1 MARASLLAAFWR
13 QNRLVP
19 VLLLVLL
26 LINIGLQVWRVRMVR
41 PQVAQL
47 RQNLERQQQELERMR
62 QLGARQDSPEAVY
75 RRGREDL
82 SRFYAMIPA
91 NSDLT
96 GLIEELFN
104 MAHRAGLEIDRI
116 GYDPR
121 KLEERPLLAYS
132 LMFSVSG
139 NYEQLKSFVYD
150 IETSSRLITLDEIT
164 LSGAGGGDRPVS
176 LNLRFTTYFHAD
188 PT

>member
-1 MARASLLAAFWR
+1 MVRALFAAALWR
-13 QNRLVP
+13 QNRIVP
-19 VLLLVLL
+19 VLLLLLL
-26 LINIGLQVWRVRMVR
+26 LINTGLHVWRVRMVR

-47 RQNLERQQQELERMR
+47 QQNLERQQQELERMR

-91 NSDLT
+91 RNDLT
-96 GLIEELFN
+96 GLIEELFD
-104 MAHRAGLEIDRI
+104 MAHHGGLEIDRI
-116 GYDPR
+116 GYDPQ
-121 KLEERPLLAYS
+121 KLEERPLLAYT

-139 NYEQLKSFVYD
+139 NYKQLKSFVSD
-150 IETSSRLITLDEIT
+150 IETSSRLISLDEIG
-164 LSGAGGGDRPVS
+164 LSGAGERDRPVS
-176 LNLRFTTYFHAD
+176 LNLRFTTYFQTD

>member
-19 VLLLVLL
+19 VLLLALL
-26 LINIGLQVWRVRMVR
+26 LINIGLKVWRGRMVR
-41 PQVAQL
+41 PQINHLQ
-47 RQNLERQQQELERMR
+47 QNLGRQQQELERMR

-91 NSDLT
+91 KSDLT

-116 GYDPR
+116 GYDPQ
-121 KLEERPLLAYS
+121 KLEDQPLLAYS
-132 LMFSVSG
+132 LMFSVNG

-150 IETSSRLITLDEIT
+150 IETSPRLIILDEIA
-164 LSGAGGGDRPVS
+164 LSGAGEGERPVS
-176 LNLRFTTYFHAD
+176 LNLRFTTYFQAD
-188 PT
+188 TT